1 LHRSNLLACRDQ
13 AGRFSG
19 ARNLLFQPVP
29 VSGRNVCRAPV
40 AAPPGSKS
48 CTLRTNAVANWTAVS
63 ALRNCRKRRLLF
75 SRERSVTSPGRS
87 CQALF
92 FQGARECRNPVA
104 EKNVFYHEKRLAM
117 GIPVSTMRLESRS
130 YYEHDDRAETLFG
143 CPSHSVGI
151 GALRDCGEFQRALS
165 SADNQ

>member
-1 LHRSNLLACRDQ
+1 M
-13 AGRFSG
+13 
-19 ARNLLFQPVP
+19 P
-29 VSGRNVCRAPV
+29 
-40 AAPPGSKS
+40 
-48 CTLRTNAVANWTAVS
+48 LRTRQALPHSAIVANEHFFSHAKEV
-63 ALRNCRKRRLLF
+63 LRHPVDLAKRCF
-75 SRERSVTSPGRS
+75 SRVPG
-87 CQALF
+87 
-92 FQGARECRNPVA
+92 NVA
-104 EKNVFYHEKRLAM
+104 TQWREKNVFYHEKRLAM